1 MALFILPPS
10 FKMLFQC
17 LQKQQSIV
25 TYTFKIIFKI
35 VKKDTLLLPS
45 CLGKLSLIIVTG
57 IEVSFSLGP
66 PFFFC
71 FWLQT
76 IKKNLH
82 KMNHQ
87 YLMFLQNTLDFGRLK
102 QMSSSQYSRTFW
114 ARSPSME
121 KIIWYPSH
129 FLKSDNQMLKFSLY
143 SHFHVSREA
152 ASKSSLKGHSIPTA
166 YLQN

>member
-1 MALFILPPS
+1 MTLFILPHLLKCCFNAYKS
-10 FKMLFQC
+10 NK
-17 LQKQQSIV
+17 LQLH
-25 TYTFKIIFKI
+25 
-35 VKKDTLLLPS
+35 TLL
-45 CLGKLSLIIVTG
+45 KLYSRYWRKILYCCPV
-57 IEVSFSLGP
+57 VYWNCHLLSWQVLKF
-66 PFFFC
+66 PFLLAPLFFC
-71 FWLQT
+71 FWLQR

-152 ASKSSLKGHSIPTA
+152 ASKSTLKGQKFVPLHMV
-166 YLQN
+166 